1 MEEKEIVELFWNR
14 AENAIQTATNR
25 YGSYC
30 RQLAFRILQSK
41 EDTDECVNDAML
53 HLWNSIPPA
62 RPDNL
67 MGFLGKITR
76 QLSLERIRR
85 QNAKKRGAGQIP
97 LVLEELQPYISGSVN
112 PEQIHDRLVTRET
125 INGFLRDL
133 QPEARQ
139 MFVQRYWYLCS
150 ISQIAAEHHCGES
163 KVKMSLQ
170 RSREKLKKLLEKE
183 GIEV

>member
-1 MEEKEIVELFWNR
+1 MMPCCIFG
-14 AENAIQTATNR
+14 T
-25 YGSYC
+25 
-30 RQLAFRILQSK
+30 AFRRRGRTILW
-41 EDTDECVNDAML
+41 AF
-53 HLWNSIPPA
+53 W
-62 RPDNL
+62 
-67 MGFLGKITR
+67 
-76 QLSLERIRR
+76 ERSPGSCHWSGSGIRMR
-85 QNAKKRGAGQIP
+85 RRGGAGQIP

-150 ISQIAAEHHCGES
+150 ISQIAAEHRCGES